1 MEKQREVDWIDREE
15 AGGREPGE
23 ILRKHSAGK
32 MVMMLTERE
41 TLGRSFCRADG
52 ELDLRLAEFK

>member
-1 MEKQREVDWIDREE
+1 MDYREE
-15 AGGREPGE
+15 AGGREPDE

-41 TLGRSFCRADG
+41 TLGRSCCRADG
-52 ELDLRLAEFK
+52 ELDFRLAEFK